1 MEKEVTAFEKL
12 HATLVK
18 GYLGEYV
25 ALHQGQVI
33 DHDSDQLR
41 LVDRI
46 ENSYPNEVVLIRQ
59 VHPKLPPPL
68 IIRSPRLVR
77 N

>member
-25 ALHQGQVI
+25 ALHQGHRSSI
-33 DHDSDQLR
+33 MTAINLGW
-41 LVDRI
+41 
-46 ENSYPNEVVLIRQ
+46 LIALKIVTRT
-59 VHPKLPPPL
+59 KLF
-68 IIRSPRLVR
+68 
-77 N
+77 